1 MKGPLATIKGYAAQV
16 QSDRR
21 RIWMLSFE
29 ITWLEVNHANYSF
42 SEDEALELKAP
53 VEQPI

>member
-21 RIWMLSFE
+21 RIWMLFFE
-29 ITWLEVNHANYSF
+29 ITWLKVNHANYSF
-42 SEDEALELKAP
+42 SEDEALDLKVP